1 MQSSAIPV
9 SELIRHWFNFKA
21 HINPLKFGLSSLQ
34 NGWSSWIGTHSRQRS
49 RNDLM
54 HPSGG
59 PPAMEKTFS
68 LEAIKSA
75 ISRLISRSE
84 QTPKLV
90 KASPILTLE
99 ARATDLAS
107 LRRP

>member
-21 HINPLKFGLSSLQ
+21 HMNPLKFGLSSLQ
-34 NGWSSWIGTHSRQRS
+34 NGWSSWIGTHSKQRS
-49 RNDLM
+49 RNDLI

-59 PPAMEKTFS
+59 PPAIVKTSS
-68 LEAIKSA
+68 LEEMKSA
-75 ISRLISRSE
+75 VSRLISRSL
-84 QTPKLV
+84 QAPKLI
-90 KASPILTLE
+90 KASAMLTLE
-99 ARATDLAS
+99 ARSIDLAS